1 MCIRDRFN
9 NVREIGEST
18 LDNALP
24 WRAIDAVTYSVKGNL
39 NKDIPVL
46 KYFSSQRLENSE
58 YFKKIGQDIQEY
70 LTNVK
75 PLGYTSILKI
85 QQDEIKR
92 ETQRNLE
99 LASATD
105 RDDEDVPPETTQNET
120 ETVINRDDYINESM
134 AILTDYITLQQQA
147 KKDE

>member
-1 MCIRDRFN
+1 MN

-46 KYFSSQRLENSE
+46 KNFSSQRLENSE
-58 YFKKIGQDIQEY
+58 YFKKIGQDIKEY
-70 LTNVK
+70 LTNIK
-75 PLGYTSILKI
+75 PLGYTSILKM
-85 QQDEIKR
+85 QHDDMKR
-92 ETQRNLE
+92 KTQRNLE
-99 LASATD
+99 LASATE

-134 AILTDYITLQQQA
+134 AILTDYITLQQQV

>member
-1 MCIRDRFN
+1 MN

-39 NKDIPVL
+39 NKDIPAL
-46 KYFSSQRLENSE
+46 KQFSSQRIKNSD
-58 YFKKIGQDIQEY
+58 YFKNIDQDIQEY
-70 LTNVK
+70 LTNIK
-75 PLGYTSILKI
+75 PLGYTSILKM
-85 QQDEIKR
+85 QQDDMKR
-92 ETQRNLE
+92 KTQRNLE
-99 LASATD
+99 LASATEI
-105 RDDEDVPPETTQNET
+105 DDEDVPSETTQNET

-134 AILTDYITLQQQA
+134 TILTDYITLQKQA

>member
-1 MCIRDRFN
+1 MN

-24 WRAIDAVTYSVKGNL
+24 WRAIDAVTYSVNGNL

-46 KYFSSQRLENSE
+46 KNFSSKRLENSE
-58 YFKKIGQDIQEY
+58 YFKKISQDIQEY

-75 PLGYTSILKI
+75 PLGYTSILKM
-85 QQDEIKR
+85 QQDDMKR
-92 ETQRNLE
+92 KTLQNLE
-99 LASATD
+99 LVSTTE
-105 RDDEDVPPETTQNET
+105 RDDGDVTPETTQNET

-134 AILTDYITLQQQA
+134 AILTDYITLQQQV